1 MGIKLNTK
9 NLKDVVLGTPLLAE
23 TVYTGKIDP
32 ASVEIKE
39 NKNKDGNV
47 LKFKVV
53 IQDEILQGYQDG
65 KEYDNRAKWAVVF
78 VSISLVEKNSYDPNT
93 RLKELGLSLGLESPE
108 DIEDSDLKSG
118 GEFKFTLKHKPAKD
132 GYEAGNEIKRFIPAE
147 EA

>member
-23 TVYTGKIDP
+23 TIYTGKIDP

-39 NKNKDGNV
+39 NKGKDGNV
-47 LKFKVV
+47 LKFRVV

-65 KEYDNRAKWAVVF
+65 KEYDNRAKWAAVF
-78 VSISLVEKNSYDPNT
+78 VAVSLVEKNGYDPNT
-93 RLKELGLSLGLESPE
+93 RLKEIGLALGLDPE
-108 DIEDSDLKSG
+108 ADIEDSDLKSG
-118 GEFKFTLKHKPAKD
+118 VEFRFTLKHKPAKD
-132 GYEAGNEIKRFIPAE
+132 GYDAGNEIKKFISAE